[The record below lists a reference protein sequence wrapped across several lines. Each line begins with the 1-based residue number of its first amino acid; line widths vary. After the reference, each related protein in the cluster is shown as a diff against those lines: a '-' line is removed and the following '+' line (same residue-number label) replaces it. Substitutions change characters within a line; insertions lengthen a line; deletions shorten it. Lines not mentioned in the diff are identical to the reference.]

1 MFGLVRIGRK
11 DEQYQLAVPYAA
23 YDLAGIGIAGGYLG
37 MKNKQ
42 VITTGKQ
49 SR

>member
-1 MFGLVRIGRK
+1 MGGDDGVKLKDSFMCFEVCDWGSSVLV
-11 DEQYQLAVPYAA
+11 
-23 YDLAGIGIAGGYLG
+23 

-49 SR
+49 SFTGYSFYVA